1 MLNAFLSCSWQRDSW
16 WEKTT
21 RKFWSMLP
29 QTCWT
34 GPQEGSGKP
43 RRGCLGGGNV
53 MHKEDYSD
61 PGPHLL
67 HRTTWP
73 QLQGL
78 WAQVRMMRA
87 VPHSCAEVNWLWQ
100 SCWAPRGHFQH
111 YFYGKRH
118 FQKWVTEF
126 WNTTSQQVAGN
137 WVGGAVTRG
146 CSQWTVCHHGQLF
159 PDHWINFSSKEEEEE
174 GRRRRRWGKK

>member
-1 MLNAFLSCSWQRDSW
+1 MLNAFLRGSWQRDSW

-29 QTCWT
+29 QPCWT

-43 RRGCLGGGNV
+43 RRGCLEGGNV
-53 MHKEDYSD
+53 THKEDYSD

-100 SCWAPRGHFQH
+100 SCWAPRDHFQH
-111 YFYGKRH
+111 YFYGK
-118 FQKWVTEF
+118 KGILEGISK
-126 WNTTSQQVAGN
+126 NESQNFGIPLLSRLQATGL
-137 WVGGAVTRG
+137 VG
-146 CSQWTVCHHGQLF
+146 Q
-159 PDHWINFSSKEEEEE
+159 
-174 GRRRRRWGKK
+174 